1 MLVLSRKQDEKIL
14 IGDDIVITILRV
26 KGNTIRV
33 GIEAPKGV
41 RIVRAELDT
50 TANTSEPK
58 VTPESIDSKKDRPQP
73 SRNRLRVASVSSE
86 APASGVRSPK
96 SEQPTVTNRLTKEE
110 PAAHTDRTG
119 TGSGPLGSYVLAAR
133 IPLPSLATD
142 LNSRVG

>member
-1 MLVLSRKQDEKIL
+1 MLVLTRKQEEQIR

-41 RIVRAELDT
+41 RVIRSELE
-50 TANTSEPK
+50 TAVNISEPAFK
-58 VTPESIDSKKDRPQP
+58 PESIDSKKDRSQP
-73 SRNRLRVASVSSE
+73 SRNRLRVASGSST
-86 APASGVRSPK
+86 APASTVRSSK
-96 SEQPTVTNRLTKEE
+96 SEQTTGANRLTQDG
-110 PAAHTDRTG
+110 PTAHADRTVA
-119 TGSGPLGSYVLAAR
+119 SSSPLGSYVLAAR